1 MFRRSIQ
8 FLALGAVAAVAA
20 ASGAAA
26 GSCCACAPAC
36 GQFYIVNQGPVYS
49 GPGIVVTPGYFELD
63 RWPAVYPYIGHS
75 YWYRPYDGP
84 RYRSVHRVR
93 GPRRMVMPPLDPIDK

>member
-63 RWPAVYPYIGHS
+63 RVRAVYPYIGS
-75 YWYRPYDGP
+75 TYWYQPYDGP
-84 RYRSVHRVR
+84 SYRSVHRVR
-93 GPRRMVMPPLDPIDK
+93 GPRRMVTPPLDPIDK